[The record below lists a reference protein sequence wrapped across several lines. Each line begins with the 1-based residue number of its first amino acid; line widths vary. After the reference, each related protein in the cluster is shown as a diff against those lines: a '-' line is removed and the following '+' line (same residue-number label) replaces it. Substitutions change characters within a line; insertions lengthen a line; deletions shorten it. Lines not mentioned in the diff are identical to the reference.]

1 MLDDDQLL
9 DELLDNPSDS
19 ERYQAALAELMRR
32 ADEESDGDDS
42 NDAR

>member
-1 MLDDDQLL
+1 MLDEDQLL

-32 ADEESDGDDS
+32 ADEESDDGASDGD
-42 NDAR
+42 R